1 MERDFSKW
9 SRNRNEVIF
18 GSDGKAKGMEYMRK
32 DSISINDGTPGGTV
46 KLKSQVVGNS
56 NYELSK
62 ITYFIEDTGK
72 NSREG
77 VKVIMYDGKIQS
89 VMPFKVPIK

>member
-1 MERDFSKW
+1 
-9 SRNRNEVIF
+9 
-18 GSDGKAKGMEYMRK
+18 MEYMKK
-32 DSISINDGTPGGTV
+32 DSISINDSTPGGTV

-62 ITYFIEDTGK
+62 ITYFIKSTGK
-72 NSREG
+72 NPREG

>member
-1 MERDFSKW
+1 MK
-9 SRNRNEVIF
+9 
-18 GSDGKAKGMEYMRK
+18 YMRK
-32 DSISINDGTPGGTV
+32 DSISINDSTPGGTV

-62 ITYFIEDTGK
+62 ITYLIEDTGK

-89 VMPFKVPIK
+89 MMPFKVPAK

>member
-1 MERDFSKW
+1 
-9 SRNRNEVIF
+9 
-18 GSDGKAKGMEYMRK
+18 MRK
-32 DSISINDGTPGGTV
+32 DSISINDSRPGGTV
-46 KLKSQVVGNS
+46 KLKSQVVENS

-62 ITYFIEDTGK
+62 KTYFIEDTGK

-89 VMPFKVPIK
+89 MMPFKVPAK

>member
-1 MERDFSKW
+1 
-9 SRNRNEVIF
+9 
-18 GSDGKAKGMEYMRK
+18 MEYMRK

-89 VMPFKVPIK
+89 VLPFKVPIK

>member
-1 MERDFSKW
+1 
-9 SRNRNEVIF
+9 
-18 GSDGKAKGMEYMRK
+18 MEYMRK
-32 DSISINDGTPGGTV
+32 DSISINDSRPGGTV
-46 KLKSQVVGNS
+46 KLKSQVVENS

-72 NSREG
+72 NPREG

>member
-1 MERDFSKW
+1 MKY
-9 SRNRNEVIF
+9 I
-18 GSDGKAKGMEYMRK
+18 RK
-32 DSISINDGTPGGTV
+32 DSISINDSRPGGTV
-46 KLKSQVVGNS
+46 KLKSQVVENS

-89 VMPFKVPIK
+89 MMPFKVPAK

>member
-1 MERDFSKW
+1 MK
-9 SRNRNEVIF
+9 
-18 GSDGKAKGMEYMRK
+18 YMRK

-62 ITYFIEDTGK
+62 ITYFIEGTGK
-72 NSREG
+72 NPREG
-77 VKVIMYDGKIQS
+77 IKVIMYDGKIQS
-89 VMPFKVPIK
+89 MMPFKVPAK

>member
-1 MERDFSKW
+1 
-9 SRNRNEVIF
+9 
-18 GSDGKAKGMEYMRK
+18 MRK
-32 DSISINDGTPGGTV
+32 DSISINDSTPGGTV
-46 KLKSQVVGNS
+46 KLKSQVVENS

-72 NSREG
+72 KTREG

-89 VMPFKVPIK
+89 MIPFKVPAK